1 MNKFTVLPITPNYKP
16 YYINFSL
23 LIFSIGLLFKVSA
36 APIKIFRKYLIRVI
50 LLNSREALKFLISNS
65 SVKVTYGWTNYS
77 WKVISQTI
85 IEIWMGYRGSK
96 SVGWLTRIGW
106 YYWKEQRIYSGTY
119 KKISIFYIRY
129 ILTDF
134 ERNCQIIN
142 LFYQRNKQNKLYS
155 LYATE
160 LLNNGQDPNKENLS
174 WFICGLV
181 KQKEVLLSLHIET
194 EKIG

>member
-50 LLNSREALKFLISNS
+50 LLNSNS